1 MVYAKY
7 VTKTGKDGKPV
18 RYGPY
23 YYRSVRTPDGRVRN
37 IYLGTRLAKKKAGK
51 KNNKMN
57 LRQIKDVLASV
68 F

>member
-1 MVYAKY
+1 MVYVKY
-7 VTKTGKDGKPV
+7 ITWTGRDGKPI

-37 IYLGTRLAKKKAGK
+37 IYMGTRPVQKKRR
-51 KNNKMN
+51 NRKMN
-57 LRQIKDVLASV
+57 LRQIRDVLASV

>member
-7 VTKTGKDGKPV
+7 ITRKGKDGKPV
-18 RYGPY
+18 KYGPY
-23 YYRSVRTPDGRVRN
+23 YYKSVRTEDGRVRN
-37 IYLGTRLAKKKAGK
+37 IYLGTKPVRDKPKPSG
-51 KNNKMN
+51 KMN

>member
-7 VTKTGKDGKPV
+7 ITRTGRDGKPV

-23 YYRSVRTPDGRVRN
+23 YYRSIRTPDGRVRN
-37 IYLGTRLAKKKAGK
+37 IYMGTRSVRKRERNG
-51 KNNKMN
+51 KMN
-57 LRQIKDVLASV
+57 LRQIRDVLASL

>member
-7 VTKTGKDGKPV
+7 ITKAGKDGNPV

-37 IYLGTRLAKKKAGK
+37 IYMGTKPVEELPAKG
-51 KNNKMN
+51 NKMN
-57 LRQIKDVLASV
+57 LRQIKDMLAGV

>member
-7 VTKTGKDGKPV
+7 ITRKGRDGKPV

-23 YYRSVRTPDGRVRN
+23 YYKSVRDQDGKVRN
-37 IYLGTRLAKKKAGK
+37 IYLGTKPVNEEESNSG
-51 KNNKMN
+51 KMN
-57 LRQIKDVLASV
+57 LRQIRDVLASV